1 MKTKVLQVP
10 DKVLKPVRIPA
21 LLCAH
26 FLNCPWVSCEAC
38 QMQDYLSFLTC
49 CFLFCYSVHSQSSVS
64 RENTSFTTQFE
75 CLLLY
80 YCSTYTLCFQTDS
93 FVKTLMLGKIKG
105 RRIGRQRMRWLDG
118 ITHSMDMSLGKLW
131 ESAMDREAWRAAVC
145 GVTKSWT
152 WLSNWSDWYTFLWAC
167 IPRLGPP

>member
-38 QMQDYLSFLTC
+38 QMQDYLSFLIC
-49 CFLFCYSVHSQSSVS
+49 CFLFGYSVHSQSSVS

-118 ITHSMDMSLGKLW
+118 ITHSMDRVWVSSGSRQW
-131 ESAMDREAWRAAVC
+131 TGRP
-145 GVTKSWT
+145 GVLQSVG
-152 WLSNWSDWYTFLWAC
+152 SQRVGHD
-167 IPRLGPP
+167 